1 MDESEEYQWQVYGHP
16 IYEGCQTTYLPS
28 VTAFA
33 WDGNFTDDFVCDS
46 FTFTVGKP
54 DPRNEGHTIL
64 GLRRVIH
71 PGSAGT
77 EIQISI
83 DGTPTTNN
91 WEYHRPLAYDS
102 KADLLE
108 AHRQE
113 SPSIPTPIFKYQDN

>member
-1 MDESEEYQWQVYGHP
+1 MDMSDEYRWQIYGHP
-16 IYEGCQTTYLPS
+16 VYEGCVTTYLSS
-28 VTAFA
+28 VKAFA
-33 WDGNFTDDFVCDS
+33 WSGATSNEFICS
-46 FTFTVGKP
+46 SYTFTVGKP

-71 PGSAGT
+71 PDSGGT

-83 DGTPTTNN
+83 EGESTTNN

-102 KADLLE
+102 VEELLE

-113 SPSIPTPIFKYQDN
+113 SPTIPTPIFK